1 MVWDVLLHSKV
12 DMRILIAVSGSNDGS
27 SDPVAAAASIPWP
40 EGTEFRV
47 LTIAENVHPPVVQL
61 LERVRDVSD
70 VQHSTDNVA
79 ANTVASAVAQLQGRG
94 FHADG
99 ASPEGDPKSMIADYA
114 KEWGADLIVVGSC
127 DKSRL
132 ETFFVGSVSQS
143 VVTHASCSVLVAKT
157 SAPRT

>member
-1 MVWDVLLHSKV
+1 
-12 DMRILIAVSGSNDGS
+12 MRILIAVSGSNDGS

-61 LERVRDVSD
+61 LAGARDVSD
-70 VQHSTDNVA
+70 VQHTADNVA
-79 ANTVASAVAQLQGRG
+79 ANTVASAVAQLQTRG

-99 ASPEGDPKSMIADYA
+99 ATQEGDPKTLIADYA
-114 KEWGADLIVVGSC
+114 KEWVADLIVVGSC

-143 VVTHASCSVLVAKT
+143 VVSHAPCSVLVAKASPPQT
-157 SAPRT
+157 